1 MPDSTPDAPK
11 PLSDLLERPFFVM
24 LMTMIG
30 NDHSSRPLT
39 CIELDGDRLSFLI
52 DHTTDWARAVADG
65 RAVVHATVADE
76 RNNTWLAMNGEA
88 SIVRDQAEIERLWNP
103 GASAYFQDQNDP
115 SLAVLRLDVSD
126 GEYWDGPSGRIG
138 MAVQMLKAKL
148 SDRPEEI
155 GEQGPIQ
162 TGG

>member
-1 MPDSTPDAPK
+1 MPDATRDAPK
-11 PLSDLLERPFFVM
+11 PLSELLERPFFVM

-30 NDHSSRPLT
+30 DEHSSRPLT

-76 RNNTWLAMNGEA
+76 RHNTWLAMNGDA
-88 SIVRDQAEIERLWNP
+88 SVVQDRAEIERLWNP

-138 MAVQMLKAKL
+138 MAIHMLKAKL
-148 SDRPEEI
+148 SDHPEEV
-155 GEQGPIQ
+155 GEQGSIQ
-162 TGG
+162 TSS